1 VVVARFISAAK
12 KGEDSVVTEYL
23 TDKEFNI
30 TPHEVD
36 ATGETALH
44 WASRTGM
51 TSTVELLLQH
61 GAKVNAKDL
70 SGETP
75 LHKAA
80 WRNQTETV
88 EELIKHGASIEETN
102 KEGKKPI
109 DLATDYKTRVALL
122 PKDED
127 TEDTEEREDDDSD

>member
-1 VVVARFISAAK
+1 MEEHHVVVARFISAAK
-12 KGEDSVVTEYL
+12 KGEDEVVKEYL

-44 WASRTGM
+44 WAARTGM
-51 TSTVELLLQH
+51 ISTVELLLSH
-61 GAKVNAKDL
+61 GAKVNAKDT

-88 EELIKHGASIEETN
+88 EVLIEHGASIDETS
-102 KEGKKPI
+102 KDGKKPY
-109 DLATDYKTRVALL
+109 DLATCPILGTT
-122 PKDED
+122 KDSIS
-127 TEDTEEREDDDSD
+127 TKIIL